1 MSRYIVFKCPHTGM
15 NVQHW
20 FEAAADAAE
29 TGHTH
34 VSVPC
39 PACTKLHFIN
49 RVTGTLLGETAN
61 NVR

>member
-1 MSRYIVFKCPHTGM
+1 M

-20 FEAAADAAE
+20 FENASDAAE
-29 TGHTH
+29 TRHTH

-49 RVTGTLLGETAN
+49 SATGALLGD
-61 NVR
+61 RDR

>member
-1 MSRYIVFKCPHTGM
+1 M

-20 FEAAADAAE
+20 FEAASDATEA
-29 TGHTH
+29 GHTH

-49 RVTGTLLGETAN
+49 SVTGILLGEKDK
-61 NVR
+61 